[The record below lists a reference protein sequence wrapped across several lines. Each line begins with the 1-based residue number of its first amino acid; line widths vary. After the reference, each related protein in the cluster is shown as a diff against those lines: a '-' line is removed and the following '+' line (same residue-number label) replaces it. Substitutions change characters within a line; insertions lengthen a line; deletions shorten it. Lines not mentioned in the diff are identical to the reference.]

1 MDSVLN
7 KILIS
12 FVCLLI
18 YSSGYS
24 QTNSRSDGILFA
36 KQVMGKHLS
45 SMHDSLF
52 CAEGSNALYSPASKT
67 RCKSFMVKKVNGE
80 QSSIANIVLAYT
92 FVYTNMNM
100 NDSSGIIEEVSFMNN
115 YSKAFMVDY
124 KERFSDDYK
133 TILQYLVKLFGKKGK
148 TGDVYKEKKYTQHNL
163 VWIHE
168 GKKYILTKD
177 IQQNFLG
184 ISFYVQPP
192 K

>member
-1 MDSVLN
+1 MDAGLN
-7 KILIS
+7 KILIG

-18 YSSGYS
+18 YSSGFS
-24 QTNSRSDGILFA
+24 QTNSGSDGILFA

-67 RCKSFMVKKVNGE
+67 QCKSFIVKKINGE
-80 QSSIANIVLAYT
+80 KSSIANIVFTYT
-92 FVYTNMNM
+92 FVHTRI
-100 NDSSGIIEEVSFMNN
+100 NDSSGIIDQLSFMNS
-115 YSKAFMVDY
+115 YSKNVMVDY
-124 KERFSDDYK
+124 KENFSDDYK
-133 TILQYLVKLFGKKGK
+133 TIVKYLVKLFGKKGK

-163 VWIHE
+163 IWIHE

>member
-18 YSSGYS
+18 YSSGFS
-24 QTNSRSDGILFA
+24 QVNPGSDGILFA

-45 SMHDSLF
+45 SMNDSLF
-52 CAEGSNALYSPASKT
+52 CADGTNALYSPASKT
-67 RCKSFMVKKVNGE
+67 QCKNFIVRKINGE
-80 QSSIANIVLAYT
+80 KSSIANIVFTYT

-124 KERFSDDYK
+124 QEKFSEDYK
-133 TILQYLVKLFGKKGK
+133 TIVKYLVKLVGKKGK
-148 TGDVYKEKKYTQHNL
+148 TGDVYKEKKYTHHNL
-163 VWIHE
+163 VWLHE
-168 GKKYILTKD
+168 GKKYVLTKD
-177 IQQNFLG
+177 IHQNFLG
-184 ISFYVQPP
+184 ISFWVQPP

>member
-1 MDSVLN
+1 MDFVLN

-67 RCKSFMVKKVNGE
+67 RCKSFMVKKINGE
-80 QSSIANIVLAYT
+80 QSSIANIVFTYT
-92 FVYTNMNM
+92 FVYTSVY
-100 NDSSGIIEEVSFMNN
+100 DSSGIIEEVSFMNS
-115 YSKAFMVDY
+115 YSKTFMVDY
-124 KERFSDDYK
+124 KERFSEDYK
-133 TILQYLVKLFGKKGK
+133 TIVKYLVKLFGKKGK

-177 IQQNFLG
+177 IQQNFLS
-184 ISFYVQPP
+184 ISFWVQPP